1 MKTNF
6 KHLICFVM
14 VIATLLTV
22 VPFGIGA
29 VSEPV
34 VSVDNYTVTVTNAD
48 EIKDMR
54 YAPGKFTTVAEIRA
68 AEGNV
73 ALSNT
78 IVKANTFDGT
88 FTYTMP
94 KGGYYSLWIRMND
107 GTNYIKELDV
117 TTFTPYVS
125 SYGVKVTVHNL
136 YDVKDFFIAKGEYNT
151 YREIKDNGYIFNAT
165 AAKIGEK
172 HDYTYTVYE
181 PGVHT
186 VLIRYNDGSQ
196 KIFHETL
203 AVDEPVFTENGLQV
217 ILSNLPDVKVIR
229 TAYGEWNTV
238 KELKATDTIRNFS
251 SKTAIK
257 GRDPYTIQYREEG
270 MVTVIVEYNNGYVK
284 VFHYNVTHR
293 APVVAQNNETVT
305 FDNLEGLQIIRYAPG
320 VYNNSTEIK
329 AANGSQYVRPD
340 AAVDGVITVELLP
353 GTYSFCVQYNDES
366 FNYYVITVECTEHVF
381 GEWTVT
387 VEPTY
392 TTEGEETREC
402 TLCGEKETRV
412 LPVIVC
418 DHIWGEWTITVEPTY
433 KTEGEETRCCTLC
446 GETESRT
453 VAVLVCT
460 HIWSDWTESIPAT
473 ETAEGEEKRECTVCG
488 ENETRTVPKLDPV
501 ATVPTATRVHVS
513 CAFSDNMIL
522 QRDEKLSVWGTADA
536 NSGDVIVNFGGKR
549 ASAKV
554 DMYGNWKAT
563 FKDTFSY
570 TTEGQ
575 PLTVSGADYSI
586 TLNNILIGDVYYA
599 VGQSNIF
606 YSLGEL
612 MLDLKIKGMSNTL
625 DVDFDD
631 RRDIRFYRV
640 SNTDYI
646 NMTGTF
652 AQGTRTVYTD
662 VYNGGYWMQ
671 PTDIARQILT
681 YANFTPT
688 SQTFDRTGISTKCFS
703 ALGYLFAYNMSKR
716 SDVPVGVI
724 EIDASGHPLITFAPN
739 ELADKWGH
747 DVLDSTG
754 RYYYA
759 LGNVAVN
766 TTMRTRYAY
775 NQQIHPLSG
784 FSCAGVIWY
793 QGESDMYNTKE
804 TFGREY
810 NNNFPVQFT
819 ELMTYFRNTFGNDD
833 FPVYLVE
840 YPTCNNNA
848 GVVSMDF
855 GAVRSELGTIPQ
867 LLDNSYVVSSSDMW
881 NDPTWW
887 NNVHPY
893 IKHYQATRLAD
904 IVAAQK
910 HGIGNLNNVH
920 GPLLNNV
927 TYTEVSK
934 AELTF
939 DYVGEGLTTFDGT
952 GYVKGIEVQIEF
964 NGQLIWLPHEGEVIV
979 DKNKIVIDTGEFVL
993 YGVRYNRQLTAKY
1006 PETLNLCNAYGMPAI
1021 AFVDY
1026 RMP

>member
-6 KHLICFVM
+6 KHIICLVM

-22 VPFGIGA
+22 VPFGITA
-29 VSEPV
+29 ASEPV

-54 YAPGKFTTVAEIRA
+54 YAPGKYTTASEIKA

-73 ALSNT
+73 AISSA
-78 IVKANTFDGT
+78 IVSANTADGV
-88 FTYTMP
+88 FTYSMP
-94 KGGYYSLWIRMND
+94 YSGYYSLWIRMKD

-117 TTFTPYVS
+117 TRFTPYVS
-125 SYGVKVTVHNL
+125 SYGVKITVHNL
-136 YDVKDFFIAKGEYNT
+136 YDVKDFYIAKGEYNS
-151 YREIKDNGYIFNAT
+151 YREIKDHGYIVSVSG
-165 AAKIGEK
+165 AKVGTK

-186 VLIRYNDGSQ
+186 VLVRHNDGTQ
-196 KIFHETL
+196 DLFHHELT
-203 AVDEPVFTENGLQV
+203 VDEPVFTENGLQV
-217 ILSNLPDVKVIR
+217 IISNLPDVKVIR
-229 TAYGEWNTV
+229 TAYGSYTTV
-238 KELKATDTIRNFS
+238 KEMKATDTIRNFS
-251 SKTAIK
+251 AKTAIK
-257 GRDPYTIQYREEG
+257 GRDPYTIQYREDGE
-270 MVTVIVEYNNGYVK
+270 VTIVVEYNNGYQRF
-284 VFHYNVTHR
+284 FHYCVDHR
-293 APVVAQNNETVT
+293 EPEVAQDEDTVT
-305 FDNLEGLQIIRYAPG
+305 FGSLTGLQVIRYAPG
-320 VYNNSTEIK
+320 VYNNSTDIK
-329 AANGSQYVRPD
+329 NAAGSQYVRPE
-340 AAVDGVITVELLP
+340 AAVDGVITVKLAA
-353 GTYSFCVQYNDES
+353 GTYTFCVQYNDES
-366 FNYYVITVECTEHVF
+366 FNYYVITVDCSEHA
-381 GEWTVT
+381 
-387 VEPTY
+387 
-392 TTEGEETREC
+392 
-402 TLCGEKETRV
+402 
-412 LPVIVC
+412 
-418 DHIWGEWTITVEPTY
+418 WGEWAVTTEPTY
-433 KTEGEETRCCTLC
+433 KTEGEETR
-446 GETESRT
+446 
-453 VAVLVCT
+453 
-460 HIWSDWTESIPAT
+460 
-473 ETAEGEEKRECTVCG
+473 ECTVCG
-488 ENETRTVPKLDPV
+488 ETDTRAVPMLVCSHTWGEWVVTTEPTYKTEGEETRVCSVCGETETQSVPVLVCSHTWGDWTVVTAATEEAEGLEERSCGICGAKEERAIPKLEPV
-501 ATVPTATRVHVS
+501 VVPTATRIHVS

-536 NSGDVIVNFGGKR
+536 NSGDVVVNFGGKS

-575 PLTVSGADYSI
+575 PLEVCGADGNVLFS
-586 TLNNILIGDVYYA
+586 NVLIGDVYYA

-612 MLDLKIKGMSNTL
+612 MLDLKLKGLSNTL

-646 NMTGTF
+646 NMTGVF
-652 AQGTRTVYTD
+652 AQGTSTLYTD
-662 VYNGGYWMQ
+662 VYNGGHWMV
-671 PTDIARQILT
+671 PTEIAQQILT

-688 SQTFDRTGISTKCFS
+688 SQTFDRTAISTKCFS

-747 DVLDSTG
+747 DVLDATG
-754 RYYYA
+754 RYYYS
-759 LGNVAVN
+759 LSNVAVN

-784 FSCAGVIWY
+784 FSCAGIIWY
-793 QGESDMYNTKE
+793 QGESDMYNIKE

-833 FPVYLVE
+833 FPVYLIE

-848 GVVSMDF
+848 DVVSMDF
-855 GAVRSELGTIPQ
+855 GGVRAELGTIPQ
-867 LLDNSYVVSSSDMW
+867 MLENSYIVSSSDMW

-910 HGIGNLNNVH
+910 HGIGDLNDVH
-920 GPLLNNV
+920 GPVLDNV
-927 TYTEVSK
+927 TYTDLSK

-939 DYVGEGLTTFDGT
+939 NYVGDGLTTVDGT
-952 GYVKGIEVQIEF
+952 GYVKGIEVQIEY

-979 DKNKIVIDTGEFVL
+979 DKNKILIDTGEFVL

-1006 PETLNLCNAYGMPAI
+1006 PETLTLCNSHGMPAI